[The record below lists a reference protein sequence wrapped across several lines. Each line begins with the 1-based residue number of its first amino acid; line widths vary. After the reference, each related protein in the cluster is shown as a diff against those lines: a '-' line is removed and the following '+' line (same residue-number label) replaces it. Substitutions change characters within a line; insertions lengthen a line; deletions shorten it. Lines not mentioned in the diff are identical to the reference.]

1 MTSQTDLTPYE
12 GRWVAVAHGRVLG
25 VGYTGVE
32 ALRLARRNHPKL
44 RLELTYVAKQ
54 SGARLALDPLI
65 HKLKD
70 VLARQDMPVYLVGGA
85 VRDAVLGHISHD
97 LDFVVPSNAIK
108 LAFRIGDALGV
119 PAYALDK
126 KRDVG
131 RVVLAEEGTYL
142 DFSSYRNGSLEADL
156 AARDFTINALAMPAL
171 GETETSLIDLF
182 DGLQDLKQKR
192 VRQVSAENMRQ
203 DPIRGLRGVRMSLK
217 YGFTLTA
224 ETEDSVRETFSL
236 LSNVSAERVRD
247 ELNNLLR
254 ADGAGMVRELRRLGG
269 LATILPEV
277 AALYGVTQS
286 APHHLD
292 VGAHTEATLVWLAQV
307 DTAVVQQQQQPTD
320 HPLLQE
326 AQIALAPYAPALQAH
341 LARAVTGA
349 LHGRVLWQW
358 AALLHDIGKPAT
370 RTVTENGRIR
380 FLGHEKEG
388 AKLASARLRRLRF
401 SRESSEYVGRIVAGH
416 MRPLMLAREVQGEG
430 GRGNTA
436 VSRRAIFRFFR
447 RTGPAGLDICLLAL
461 ADHLAT
467 YAPDDP
473 QATPAGTALLTV
485 VTLLI
490 DAYFNRYTDTVAPE
504 PLVTG
509 RDLMKALPMKG
520 GPELGRLLRHI
531 EEAQATGEISTAEQA
546 IALAQK
552 TINDK
557 L

>member
-1 MTSQTDLTPYE
+1 MTSHTDLTPYE
-12 GRWVAVAHGRVLG
+12 GRWVAIAHGRVLG

-126 KRDVG
+126 TRDVG

-171 GETETSLIDLF
+171 GETEMSLIDLF

-192 VRQVSAENMRQ
+192 VRHVSAENMRQ
-203 DPIRGLRGVRMSLK
+203 DPIRGLRGIRMSLK

-224 ETEDSVRETFSL
+224 ETEASVSETFAL

-254 ADGAGMVRELRRLGG
+254 ADGAGMVRELRRLDG
-269 LATILPEV
+269 LATVLPEV
-277 AALYGVTQS
+277 AALDGVTQS

-292 VGAHTEATLVWLAQV
+292 VGAHTEATLAWLAQV
-307 DTAVVQQQQQPTD
+307 DTAVVQQQPTD

-326 AQIALAPYAPALQAH
+326 AQTALAPYAPALQAH
-341 LARAVTGA
+341 LARNVTGD

-388 AKLASARLRRLRF
+388 AKLAAARLRRLRF

-416 MRPLMLAREVQGEG
+416 MRPLMLAREVGGEEG
-430 GRGNTA
+430 GGNTA

-473 QATPAGTALLTV
+473 QATPAGAALLTV

-509 RDLMKALPMKG
+509 RELMKALPMKG

-531 EEAQATGEISTAEQA
+531 EEAQAAGDVSTPEEA
-546 IALAQK
+546 IALARQVADSEK
-552 TINDK
+552 
-557 L
+557 

>member
-1 MTSQTDLTPYE
+1 MMSEVDLTPYA
-12 GRWVAVAHGRVLG
+12 GRWVAMAHGRVLG

-44 RLELTYVAKQ
+44 RFELTYVAKQ
-54 SGARLALDPLI
+54 GGSRLALDPLLQT
-65 HKLKD
+65 LKE

-97 LDFVVPSNAIK
+97 LDFVVPNDAIK
-108 LAFRIGDALGV
+108 LAFRVGDALGV

-131 RVVLAEEGTYL
+131 RVVLAEQGTYL

-171 GETETSLIDLF
+171 GETEKSLIDLF

-192 VRQVSAENMRQ
+192 VRHVSAENMRQ
-203 DPIRGLRGVRMSLK
+203 DPIRGLRGIRMSLK
-217 YGFTLTA
+217 YGFVLTP
-224 ETEDSVRETFSL
+224 ETEASVRETFAL
-236 LSNVSAERVRD
+236 LGNVSAERVRD

-254 ADGAGMVRELRRLGG
+254 ADGAGMVRELRRLAG
-269 LATILPEV
+269 LAIVLPEV
-277 AALYGVTQS
+277 AALDRVMQS
-286 APHHLD
+286 APHYLD
-292 VGAHTEATLVWLAQV
+292 VGGHTEVTLAWLAQV
-307 DTAVVQQQQQPTD
+307 DTAVVQQLPTD
-320 HPLLQE
+320 HPFLQA
-326 AQIALAPYAPALQAH
+326 AQAALAPYAPHLQAH
-341 LARAVTGA
+341 LNRAVTGD

-358 AALLHDIGKPAT
+358 AALLHDTGKPTT
-370 RTVTENGRIR
+370 RTVDDEGRIR

-388 AKLASARLRRLRF
+388 AKLAAARLRQLRF

-416 MRPLMLAREVQGEG
+416 MRPLLLAREVG
-430 GRGNTA
+430 GNTA

-447 RTGPAGLDICLLAL
+447 RTGPAGIDICLLAL

-509 RDLMKALPMKG
+509 RELMDALSIKG
-520 GPELGRLLRHI
+520 GPQLGRLLHHI
-531 EEAQATGEISTAEQA
+531 TEAQAAGDISTPEEA
-546 IALAQK
+546 IALARQVVGSEK
-552 TINDK
+552 
-557 L
+557 